1 MSDVDNDLPEQEEEE
16 ELESS
21 DILEM
26 SDEDF
31 LKQDPASLLPAPTEE
46 PANAE
51 GGDEPLGEEAKPEAE
66 LGDEGDEEEK
76 PQPEAKP
83 TPDEDKPAETD
94 PAKAEPEAAKPAVE
108 AKPDEKAKADDKP
121 AMDYE
126 AEYKKLTAPF
136 RANGKDMQV
145 QTADEAIALMQMGA
159 NYNKKMA
166 ALKPNLKLLK
176 LLENNGL
183 LSEEKL
189 SFLIDLDKKNPDA
202 IQKLVKDSGLD
213 PLEMDVSK
221 SEYKPKTYT
230 VDDRELELDA
240 VLEKIQDT
248 PTYNQVIGLV
258 SNKWDGPSKQVV
270 AENPQLLEVINTHMA
285 NGVYD
290 LISTEVER
298 QRVFGRL
305 SGMSDIDAYRQV
317 GEAMNAS
324 GSFNH
329 LAQGQKKEEAPAQ
342 RLPIP
347 TQAKAEDPAIRAKKL
362 AASAPKAA
370 TPVKVDP
377 DFNPLALSD
386 DDFAKIGIPKFL

>member
-1 MSDVDNDLPEQEEEE
+1 MSDVDNDLPEQEEE
-16 ELESS
+16 LESS
-21 DILEM
+21 GILEM

-31 LKQDPASLLPAPTEE
+31 LKQDPSSLLPAPTEE

-51 GGDEPLGEEAKPEAE
+51 GGDEPTGEEAKPEAE
-66 LGDEGDEEEK
+66 QGDEGEEEEK
-76 PQPEAKP
+76 PQPEVKP
-83 TPDEDKPAETD
+83 TPEEAKPAEAD

-324 GSFNH
+324 GAFNH
-329 LAQGQKKEEAPAQ
+329 LAQGQKKEEVPAQ
-342 RLPIP
+342 RQPIP
-347 TQAKAEDPAIRAKKL
+347 TPAKAEDPAIRAKKL

-386 DDFAKIGIPKFL
+386 DDFAKIGIPKFM

>member
-1 MSDVDNDLPEQEEEE
+1 MSEKDDDLQVQEEEM
-16 ELESS
+16 ESS

-26 SDEDF
+26 SDEDL
-31 LKQDPASLLPAPTEE
+31 LKLDPATLMSAPTEE
-46 PANAE
+46 PAKAE
-51 GGDEPLGEEAKPEAE
+51 GGDEPSGEEAKPEAE
-66 LGDEGDEEEK
+66 PGDEGEQEEE
-76 PQPEAKP
+76 
-83 TPDEDKPAETD
+83 TPAAAEPKPAEGK
-94 PAKAEPEAAKPAVE
+94 PAEAEPGKAEPEATKPAEE
-108 AKPDEKAKADDKP
+108 AKPEEKAKADDKP
-121 AMDYE
+121 AIDFE

-136 RANGKDMQV
+136 RANGKEMQV
-145 QTADEAIALMQMGA
+145 QSADEAVALMQMGA

-248 PTYNQVIGLV
+248 PTYNQVINLV
-258 SNKWDGPSKQVV
+258 SNKWDGPSKQIV
-270 AENPQLLEVINTHMA
+270 AENPQLLDVINTHMG

-305 SGMSDIDAYRQV
+305 NGLSDLEAYRQV

-324 GSFNH
+324 GAFNH
-329 LAQGQKKEEAPAQ
+329 LAQGQKKEEVPAQ
-342 RLPIP
+342 RQPITP
-347 TQAKAEDPAIRAKKL
+347 AAKAEDPAVRAKKL

-370 TPVKVDP
+370 APVKVDP

-386 DDFAKIGIPKFL
+386 EDFAKIGLPKFM